1 MCLST
6 LYDLKYTSSR
16 VNRYNSLREKTDYT
30 IKRVSIFFPRVN
42 LKMSSKKD
50 IQSALS
56 LKGIK
61 YDSSMKKDVL
71 EKKLKAAE
79 YISSNLSRKQLE
91 DLTVPILKELLVI
104 KEKSTKGL
112 KTKEDYINANV
123 SLNPELVMEEKQK
136 KEEITEKLKNVP
148 LDALRLA
155 MQRLTIPE
163 QMKASIAFSDKEM
176 VHELQTKRLNLPNL
190 ITVYDDDDK
199 EKVIYTKNLSKYDHQ
214 KIKNKFAS
222 MLNDNLTWTLEN
234 EYLSVKRFI
243 VQEYRG
249 TYIMN
254 YIIQPKNS
262 SLKIK
267 IRHYLGY
274 REKPLEYY
282 ISEIRYYISFD
293 DTYNIE
299 QLINDMNYIR
309 IGIHWIESYGGY
321 KVIPKFFEVY
331 FDQIPHSLNLDPNL
345 KSKYIKLFI
354 KELKRVKF

>member
-30 IKRVSIFFPRVN
+30 LKRVSIFFPRVN

-112 KTKEDYINANV
+112 KTKEDYVNAHV
-123 SLNPELVMEEKQK
+123 SLNPALVMEEQQK
-136 KEEITEKLKNVP
+136 KEETTQKLKNIP

-155 MQRLTIPE
+155 MQRLTLPE

-176 VHELQTKRLNLPNL
+176 VRELQTKRLNLPNL
-190 ITVYDDDDK
+190 ITIYDNNIRD
-199 EKVIYTKNLSKYDHQ
+199 EVIYKKNLSNYSDQ
-214 KIKNKFAS
+214 EIKNKFNN
-222 MLNDNLTWTLEN
+222 MLKEKLNWTLEN
-234 EYLSVKRFI
+234 EYVSVKRSI
-243 VQEYRG
+243 VQYYNQFEYKVR
-249 TYIMN
+249 N
-254 YIIQPKNS
+254 IIQPKNS
-262 SLKIK
+262 SLKIN
-267 IRHYLGY
+267 ISHDIGY
-274 REKPLEYY
+274 DEKLNEKY
-282 ISEIRYYISFD
+282 ITGIAIYISFD
-293 DTYNIE
+293 TNE
-299 QLINDMNYIR
+299 INQFISDMNYIR
-309 IGIHWIESYGGY
+309 IGIHWIEQFGGY
-321 KVIPKFFEVY
+321 KIILKDFKVY
-331 FDQIPHSLNLDPNL
+331 FDDVPPSLNPNL
-345 KSKYIKLFI
+345 RGKYIKLFI
-354 KELKRVKF
+354 KELKRVKY